1 MVRPHAPRI
10 LAAAVALA
18 LAAGLACKPEK
29 PGAVQGPP
37 AQGVA
42 STGAS
47 APAPRPAATGAV
59 AYVSVAT
66 LLRRDPSDAKKVASP
81 GGKEVANVLATLQR
95 GEQVAPAEG
104 AARRVGDDEWVKVRT
119 SDDKEGWLKRSALLE
134 GEGISEA
141 TVLAPADVFDRPD
154 LLAANAGRKIDPA
167 TLLLVVKTK
176 APFSEVNVSGGPN
189 AWVLTDRLATG
200 DVDVSIAKLAEKA
213 RFLRKSGKADEA
225 AQILAFARS
234 QFPGAALLDAMAA
247 QLGEAPAE
255 GAAAGEPAT
264 KP

>member
-1 MVRPHAPRI
+1 MARPHAPWT
-10 LAAAVALA
+10 LVAAIALA
-18 LAAGLACKPEK
+18 LAAGFACKPDRPAA
-29 PGAVQGPP
+29 PG
-37 AQGVA
+37 
-42 STGAS
+42 GAS
-47 APAPRPAATGAV
+47 APGPGGPGGQPVSPSPVATGTV

-66 LLRRDPSDAKKVASP
+66 LLRRDPSDARKVASP

-95 GEQVAPAEG
+95 GEKVTPAEG
-104 AARRVGDDEWVKVRT
+104 AARRVGDEEWVKVRT

-134 GEGISEA
+134 GEGLTEA
-141 TVLAPADVFDRPD
+141 TVLSQADVFDRPD
-154 LLAANAGRKIDPA
+154 LLAANAGRKIEPA
-167 TLLLVVKTK
+167 TLLLVVKSK

-234 QFPGAALLDAMAA
+234 QFPGAPLLDAMAA
-247 QLGEAPAE
+247 QLGEVPAE
-255 GAAAGEPAT
+255 GAAPGGEK